1 MHLVAIYSNVSVT
14 KMTVMLLSRVFEN
27 KYIYIYMNVTG
38 NLIGIFNYIIAF
50 EDKFVRD
57 CSVFL

>member
-1 MHLVAIYSNVSVT
+1 
-14 KMTVMLLSRVFEN
+14 MTVMLLSRVFEN
-27 KYIYIYMNVTG
+27 KYIYIYIYMNVTG